1 MKRSQCLS
9 QTARSSSSSS
19 CLAPSKPSRQR
30 CVSARAAAKE
40 VTLLDYGAGN
50 VRSVRNA
57 IKKLG
62 YSIKD
67 VSKPSD
73 ITAADKLIFPGVG
86 AFGQAM
92 DVLQQK
98 DYVQPLVDYIQSG
111 KPFFGICLGMQLLFE
126 GSTESGGREGLGL
139 IAGTVDHFDTSR
151 GLPVPH
157 IGWNTLDQLRA
168 SDLLASAAPSDR
180 VYYVHS
186 YRAMPQEANVDWV
199 LATSYY
205 GEDFVAAVCKGNA
218 MATQFHP
225 EKSGTLGL
233 NILRGFLEP
242 ESAEARAAAAEANAR
257 QLAGLAAPE
266 GPDRGLAKRV
276 IACLDVRSNDNGDL
290 VVTKGDQYDVRE
302 KEGERDV
309 RNLGKPVELAA
320 RYFDEGADEV
330 AFLNITGFRDCPLED
345 LPMLGVLQAA
355 SERVF
360 VPLTVGGGIRGF
372 SAAGKDYPALT
383 VAAEY
388 FRSGADKVSIG
399 SDAVLAAEDYYAAGC
414 KTNGSTAIEQ
424 ISEVYGKQAVVV
436 SIDPRRVYVKDPS
449 ETKHTCVKASEPGP
463 EGEAW
468 CWWQCTVKGGR
479 EGRDI
484 DAIQLAKAVEAMGAG
499 EIMLNCIDN
508 DGKGQGFDLA
518 LVDAVSKAVTIPVI
532 ASSGAGAPKHFTEVF
547 QSTGAAA
554 ALAAGI
560 FHRREVGIIE
570 VKQHMAGNRVPARIA
585 A

>member
-1 MKRSQCLS
+1 MKSLQFTS
-9 QTARSSSSSS
+9 HTATSSSSSS

-30 CVSARAAAKE
+30 CMATRAASKE

-62 YSIKD
+62 YTIKD

-86 AFGQAM
+86 TFGQAM
-92 DVLQQK
+92 DVLQQR
-98 DYVQPLVDYIQSG
+98 DYVKPLMDYIQSG
-111 KPFFGICLGMQLLFE
+111 KPFFGICLGMHLLFE

-139 IAGTVDHFDTSR
+139 IPGQVGHFDTNR

-157 IGWNTLDQLRA
+157 IGWNTLEQLRA
-168 SDLLASAAPSDR
+168 SDLLAAAAPSDR
-180 VYYVHS
+180 VYFVHS
-186 YRAMPQEANVDWV
+186 YRAMPQEANADWV
-199 LATSYY
+199 LATSNYS
-205 GEDFVAAVCKGNA
+205 EDFVAAVCKGAA

-225 EKSGTLGL
+225 EKSGALGL
-233 NILRGFLEP
+233 SILRGFLDP
-242 ESAEARAAAAEANAR
+242 ESEEAHAAAADANAR
-257 QLAGLAAPE
+257 QRAELARPE

-372 SAAGKDYPALT
+372 SAQGKDYPALT
-383 VAAEY
+383 VASEY

-399 SDAVLAAEDYYAAGC
+399 SDAVLAAEEYYAAGC
-414 KTNGSTAIEQ
+414 VTNGSTAIEQ
-424 ISEVYGKQAVVV
+424 ISKVYGKQAVVV

-449 ETKHTCVKASEPGP
+449 ETTHTCVKASVPGP

-468 CWWQCTVKGGR
+468 CWWQCTIKGGR

-484 DAIQLAKAVEAMGAG
+484 DAVQLAKAVEAMGGG

-547 QSTGAAA
+547 QGTGAAA

-560 FHRREVGIIE
+560 FHRREVGINE
-570 VKQHMAGNRVPARIA
+570 VKQHMAGNRVAARVA